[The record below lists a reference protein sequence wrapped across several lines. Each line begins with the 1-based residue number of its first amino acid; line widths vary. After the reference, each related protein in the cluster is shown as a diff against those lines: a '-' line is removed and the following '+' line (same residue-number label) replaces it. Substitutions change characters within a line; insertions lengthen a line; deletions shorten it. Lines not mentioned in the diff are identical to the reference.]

1 MNIPNNGN
9 NTDPIISINIIK
21 FGTYIQMNTE
31 NNTKHSLI
39 KYLIKKLLIIE
50 SFLRKFEIHL
60 LEIIVSYTGNK
71 LIGFDINID
80 ILYIICNIFINI

>member
-21 FGTYIQMNTE
+21 FGTYIQMTTE
-31 NNTKHSLI
+31 ANTKLTLI
-39 KYLIKKLLIIE
+39 KYLIKKLFIIE
-50 SFLRKFEIHL
+50 SFLRKFVILL

-71 LIGFDINID
+71 LIGLDMNID
-80 ILYIICNIFINI
+80 ILYIICNIFMNI